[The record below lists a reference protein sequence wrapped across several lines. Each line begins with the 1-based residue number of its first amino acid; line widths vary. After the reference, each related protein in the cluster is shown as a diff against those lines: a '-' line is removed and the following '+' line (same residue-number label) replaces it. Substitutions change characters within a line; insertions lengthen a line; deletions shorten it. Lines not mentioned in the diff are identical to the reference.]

1 MQNGSAVPNGSFLL
15 PIGPGGG
22 YKPAMTQDM
31 TAPAP
36 LSSMTGFARR
46 EGGVDGVSWVWEA
59 RSVNGKSLD
68 LRLRTPAGFER
79 LETVARAELAKRF
92 RRGNVTLNLSL
103 GRSETGSALRINREV
118 LDQLVALVREVNGD
132 TAPVQVDALLGIRG
146 VVETADS
153 ASAELNAAVEAEAG
167 AAVAPLLDDLLA
179 ARLEEGERLRD
190 VLAAQI
196 DHIAELV
203 GQARASAA
211 AQPEALKARLKAQL
225 DLLLEARPPLAED
238 RLAQEVALL
247 VGRSDVREE
256 LDRLDA
262 HIGQARGLLAAGS
275 GVGRRL
281 DFLCQEFNREANT
294 LCSKAADVALTR
306 IGLDLKA
313 VIEQFREQIQN
324 IE

>member
-1 MQNGSAVPNGSFLL
+1 
-15 PIGPGGG
+15 
-22 YKPAMTQDM
+22 
-31 TAPAP
+31 
-36 LSSMTGFARR
+36 
-46 EGGVDGVSWVWEA
+46 VWEA

-68 LRLRTPAGFER
+68 LRLRSPAGFER
-79 LETVARAELAKRF
+79 LESVARVELAKRF
-92 RRGNVTLNLSL
+92 RRGNITLNLSL

-132 TAPVQVDALLGIRG
+132 TAPVQIDALLAIRG

-153 ASAELNAAVEAEAG
+153 ASAELNNAVEAEAG

-179 ARLEEGERLRD
+179 ARLEEGARLRD

-203 GQARASAA
+203 GRARASAA
-211 AQPEALKARLKAQL
+211 AQPEALKTRLKAQL

-247 VGRSDVREE
+247 VGRCDVREE

>member
-1 MQNGSAVPNGSFLL
+1 MQVSD
-15 PIGPGGG
+15 
-22 YKPAMTQDM
+22 K
-31 TAPAP
+31 TATAQ

-46 EGGVDGVSWVWEA
+46 EGGVDGLSWVWEA

-68 LRLRTPAGFER
+68 LRLRTPTGFER
-79 LETVARAELAKRF
+79 LEAAARIELAKRF

-103 GRSETGSALRINREV
+103 GRVETASQLRINREV
-118 LDQLVALVREVNGD
+118 LDRLIALVRELNGPA
-132 TAPVQVDALLGIRG
+132 APIQVDTLLGIRG
-146 VVETADS
+146 VVETGEGNT
-153 ASAELNAAVEAEAG
+153 AELNSAVEAEA
-167 AAVAPLLDDLLA
+167 AAAIVPLLDDLLST
-179 ARLEEGERLRD
+179 RLEEGERLRG
-190 VLAAQI
+190 VLAGQV
-196 DHIAELV
+196 DHIAQLV
-203 GQARASAA
+203 GQARGSAA
-211 AQPEALKARLKAQL
+211 TQPEALRARLKAQL

-247 VGRSDVREE
+247 VGRCDVREE

-262 HIGQARGLLAAGS
+262 HIGQARGMLADGA

>member
-1 MQNGSAVPNGSFLL
+1 
-15 PIGPGGG
+15 
-22 YKPAMTQDM
+22 
-31 TAPAP
+31 
-36 LSSMTGFARR
+36 MTGFARK
-46 EGGVDGVSWVWEA
+46 EGGVDGLSWVWEA

-79 LETVARAELAKRF
+79 LESIARVELAKRF

-103 GRSETGSALRINREV
+103 GRSETAPALRINREV
-118 LDQLVALVREVNGD
+118 LDQLVALARELNGE
-132 TAPVQVDALLGIRG
+132 TAPIRVDTLLGIRG
-146 VVETADS
+146 VVETGDT
-153 ASAELNAAVEAEAG
+153 ASAELNSAVEAEA
-167 AAVAPLLDDLLA
+167 AAAIAPLLDDLQA
-179 ARLEEGERLRD
+179 ARLEEGGRLRD

-196 DHIAELV
+196 DHIAGLV
-203 GQARASAA
+203 GDARASAA
-211 AQPEALKARLKAQL
+211 AQPDALKARLKAQL
-225 DLLLEARPPLAED
+225 DLLLEARPPLPED
-238 RLAQEVALL
+238 RLAQELALL
-247 VGRSDVREE
+247 VGRCDVREE

>member
-1 MQNGSAVPNGSFLL
+1 MQVSD
-15 PIGPGGG
+15 
-22 YKPAMTQDM
+22 K
-31 TAPAP
+31 TATAQ

-46 EGGVDGVSWVWEA
+46 EGGVDGLSWVWEA

-68 LRLRTPAGFER
+68 LRLRTPTGFER
-79 LETVARAELAKRF
+79 LEAAARIELAKRF

-103 GRSETGSALRINREV
+103 GRVETASQLRINREV
-118 LDQLVALVREVNGD
+118 LDRLIALVRELNGPA
-132 TAPVQVDALLGIRG
+132 APIQVDTLLGIRG
-146 VVETADS
+146 VVETGEGNT
-153 ASAELNAAVEAEAG
+153 AELNSAVEAEA
-167 AAVAPLLDDLLA
+167 AAAIVPLLDDLLST
-179 ARLEEGERLRD
+179 RLEEGERLRG
-190 VLAAQI
+190 VLAGQV
-196 DHIAELV
+196 DHIAQLV
-203 GQARASAA
+203 GQARGSAA
-211 AQPEALKARLKAQL
+211 TQPEALRARLKAQL
-225 DLLLEARPPLAED
+225 DLLLESRPPLAED

-247 VGRSDVREE
+247 VGRCDVREE

-262 HIGQARGLLAAGS
+262 HIGQARGMLADGA

>member
-1 MQNGSAVPNGSFLL
+1 
-15 PIGPGGG
+15 
-22 YKPAMTQDM
+22 MTQDK
-31 TAPAP
+31 TATAQ

-46 EGGVDGVSWVWEA
+46 EGGVDGLSWVWEA

-68 LRLRTPAGFER
+68 LRLRTPTGFER
-79 LETVARAELAKRF
+79 LEAAARVELAKRF

-103 GRSETGSALRINREV
+103 GRVETASQLRINREV
-118 LDQLVALVREVNGD
+118 LDQLIALVRELNGD
-132 TAPVQVDALLGIRG
+132 SAPIQVDTLLGIRG
-146 VVETADS
+146 VVETADGNT
-153 ASAELNAAVEAEAG
+153 AELNSAVEAEA
-167 AAVAPLLDDLLA
+167 AAAIVPLLDDLLA
-179 ARLEEGERLRD
+179 TRLEEGERLRG
-190 VLAAQI
+190 VLAGQV
-196 DHIAELV
+196 DHIARLV
-203 GQARASAA
+203 GQARGSAA
-211 AQPEALKARLKAQL
+211 TQPEALRARLKAQL

-247 VGRSDVREE
+247 VGRCDVREE

-262 HIGQARGLLAAGS
+262 HIGQARGLLADGA

>member
-1 MQNGSAVPNGSFLL
+1 
-15 PIGPGGG
+15 
-22 YKPAMTQDM
+22 
-31 TAPAP
+31 
-36 LSSMTGFARR
+36 MTGFARR
-46 EGGVDGVSWVWEA
+46 EGGVDGLSWVWEA

-68 LRLRTPAGFER
+68 LRLRTPTGFER
-79 LETVARAELAKRF
+79 LEAAARVELAKRF

-103 GRSETGSALRINREV
+103 GRVETASQLRINREV
-118 LDQLVALVREVNGD
+118 LDQLIALVRELNGP
-132 TAPVQVDALLGIRG
+132 TAPIQVDTLLGIRG
-146 VVETADS
+146 VVEAGDGNT
-153 ASAELNAAVEAEAG
+153 AELNSAVEAEA
-167 AAVAPLLDDLLA
+167 AKAIVPLLDDLLA
-179 ARLEEGERLRD
+179 TRLEEGERLRG
-190 VLAAQI
+190 VLASQV
-196 DHIAELV
+196 DHIAQLV
-203 GQARASAA
+203 GQARGSAA
-211 AQPEALKARLKAQL
+211 TQPEALRARLKAQL
-225 DLLLEARPPLAED
+225 DLLLESRPPLAED

-247 VGRSDVREE
+247 VGRCDVREE

-262 HIGQARGLLAAGS
+262 HIGQARGLLADGA

>member
-1 MQNGSAVPNGSFLL
+1 
-15 PIGPGGG
+15 
-22 YKPAMTQDM
+22 MTQDK
-31 TAPAP
+31 TATAQ

-46 EGGVDGVSWVWEA
+46 EGGVDGLSWVWEA

-68 LRLRTPAGFER
+68 LRLRTPTGFER
-79 LETVARAELAKRF
+79 LEAAARVELAKRF

-103 GRSETGSALRINREV
+103 GRVETASQLRINREV
-118 LDQLVALVREVNGD
+118 LDQLIALVRELNGD
-132 TAPVQVDALLGIRG
+132 SAPIQVDTLLGIRG
-146 VVETADS
+146 VVETGEGNT
-153 ASAELNAAVEAEAG
+153 AELNSAVEAEA
-167 AAVAPLLDDLLA
+167 AAAIVPLLDDLLA
-179 ARLEEGERLRD
+179 TRLEEGERLRG
-190 VLAAQI
+190 VLAGQV
-196 DHIAELV
+196 DHIAHLV
-203 GQARASAA
+203 GQARGSAA
-211 AQPEALKARLKAQL
+211 TQPEALRARLKAQL
-225 DLLLEARPPLAED
+225 DLLLESRPPLAED

-247 VGRSDVREE
+247 VGRCDVREE

-262 HIGQARGLLAAGS
+262 HIGQARGLLADGA

>member
-1 MQNGSAVPNGSFLL
+1 
-15 PIGPGGG
+15 
-22 YKPAMTQDM
+22 MTQDM
-31 TAPAP
+31 TASAP
-36 LSSMTGFARR
+36 LSSMTGFARK
-46 EGGVDGVSWVWEA
+46 EGGVDGLSWVWEA

-79 LETVARAELAKRF
+79 LESIARVELAKRF

-103 GRSETGSALRINREV
+103 GRSETAPALRINREV
-118 LDQLVALVREVNGD
+118 LDQLVALARELNGE
-132 TAPVQVDALLGIRG
+132 TAPIRVDTLLGIRG
-146 VVETADS
+146 VVETGDT
-153 ASAELNAAVEAEAG
+153 ASAELNSAVEAEA
-167 AAVAPLLDDLLA
+167 AAAIAPLLDDLQA
-179 ARLEEGERLRD
+179 ARLEEGGRLRD

-196 DHIAELV
+196 DHIAGLV
-203 GQARASAA
+203 GDARASAA
-211 AQPEALKARLKAQL
+211 AQPDALKARLKAQL
-225 DLLLEARPPLAED
+225 DLLLEARPPLPED
-238 RLAQEVALL
+238 RLAQELALL
-247 VGRSDVREE
+247 VGRCDVREE

>member
-1 MQNGSAVPNGSFLL
+1 MATH
-15 PIGPGGG
+15 PGDR
-22 YKPAMTQDM
+22 YKPVMTKDM
-31 TAPAP
+31 AVSTS
-36 LSSMTGFARR
+36 LSSMTGFARK
-46 EGGVDGVSWVWEA
+46 EGGVGGVSWVWEA

-79 LETVARAELAKRF
+79 LEAAARIELAKRF

-103 GRSETGSALRINREV
+103 GRSEVAPQLRINREV
-118 LDQLVALVREVNGD
+118 LDQLIALVREVNGD
-132 TAPVQVDALLGIRG
+132 TAPVQVDALLGVRG
-146 VVETADS
+146 VVENGDS
-153 ASAELNAAVEAEAG
+153 ASAELNSAVEAEAG
-167 AAVAPLLDDLLA
+167 AAIAPLLDDLLA
-179 ARLEEGERLRD
+179 TRLEEGGRLRD
-190 VLAAQI
+190 VLAGQI
-196 DHIAELV
+196 DQITELV
-203 GQARASAA
+203 TQARASAA

-238 RLAQEVALL
+238 RLAQEVAVL
-247 VGRSDVREE
+247 VGRCDVREE

>member
-1 MQNGSAVPNGSFLL
+1 
-15 PIGPGGG
+15 
-22 YKPAMTQDM
+22 MTQDK
-31 TAPAP
+31 TATAQ

-46 EGGVDGVSWVWEA
+46 EGGVDGLSWVWEA

-68 LRLRTPAGFER
+68 LRLRTPTGFER
-79 LETVARAELAKRF
+79 LEAAARVELAKRF

-103 GRSETGSALRINREV
+103 GRVETASQLRINREV
-118 LDQLVALVREVNGD
+118 LDQLIALVRELNGP
-132 TAPVQVDALLGIRG
+132 TAPIQVDTLLGIRG
-146 VVETADS
+146 VVEAGDGNT
-153 ASAELNAAVEAEAG
+153 AELNSAVEAEA
-167 AAVAPLLDDLLA
+167 AKAIVPLLDDLLA
-179 ARLEEGERLRD
+179 TRLEEGERLRG
-190 VLAAQI
+190 VLASQV
-196 DHIAELV
+196 DHIAQLV
-203 GQARASAA
+203 GQARGSAA
-211 AQPEALKARLKAQL
+211 TQPEALRARLKAQL
-225 DLLLEARPPLAED
+225 DLLLESRPPLAED

-247 VGRSDVREE
+247 VGRCDVREE

-262 HIGQARGLLAAGS
+262 HIGQARGLLADGA

>member
-1 MQNGSAVPNGSFLL
+1 MPVLREHCGDAGHTAR
-15 PIGPGGG
+15 
-22 YKPAMTQDM
+22 YKPAMTQND
-31 TAPAP
+31 TSTAP
-36 LSSMTGFARR
+36 LSSMTGFARKD
-46 EGGVDGVSWVWEA
+46 GGVDGLSWIWEA

-68 LRLRTPAGFER
+68 LRLRSPTGFER
-79 LETVARAELAKRF
+79 LETAARAELAKRF

-103 GRSETGSALRINREV
+103 GRVETAPQLRINREL
-118 LDQLVALVREVNGD
+118 LDQLVRLVRELNGE

-146 VVETADS
+146 VVES
-153 ASAELNAAVEAEAG
+153 GEPNQAELNAAVEAEA
-167 AAVAPLLDDLLA
+167 AAAIGPLLDDLLA
-179 ARLEEGERLRD
+179 ARLEEGGRLRT
-190 VLAAQI
+190 VLAGQI
-196 DHIAELV
+196 DQIAALV
-203 GQARASAA
+203 AQARTTAA
-211 AQPEALKARLKAQL
+211 AQPGALKARLKAQL
-225 DLLLEARPPLAED
+225 DLLLEARPPVAED
-238 RLAQEVALL
+238 RLAQELAVL

-262 HIGQARGLLAAGS
+262 HIEQARSLLTAGQ

-294 LCSKAADVALTR
+294 LCSKAADVTLTR

>member
-1 MQNGSAVPNGSFLL
+1 
-15 PIGPGGG
+15 
-22 YKPAMTQDM
+22 
-31 TAPAP
+31 
-36 LSSMTGFARR
+36 MTGFARK
-46 EGGVDGVSWVWEA
+46 EGGIDGLSWVWEA

-79 LETVARAELAKRF
+79 LESIARVELAKRF

-103 GRSETGSALRINREV
+103 GRSEAAPALRINREV
-118 LDQLVALVREVNGD
+118 LDQLVTLVRELNGE
-132 TAPVQVDALLGIRG
+132 TAPIQVDALLGVRG
-146 VVETADS
+146 VVESGDAVS
-153 ASAELNAAVEAEAG
+153 SELNRAVEAEA
-167 AAVAPLLDDLLA
+167 AAAIAPLLDDLQA
-179 ARLEEGERLRD
+179 ARLEEGGRLRD

-196 DHIAELV
+196 DHIAGLV
-203 GQARASAA
+203 GGARASAA

-225 DLLLEARPPLAED
+225 DLLLEARPPLPED
-238 RLAQEVALL
+238 RLAQELALL
-247 VGRSDVREE
+247 VGRCDVREE

-281 DFLCQEFNREANT
+281 DFLCQELNREANT

>member
-1 MQNGSAVPNGSFLL
+1 
-15 PIGPGGG
+15 
-22 YKPAMTQDM
+22 MTQDM
-31 TAPAP
+31 TASAR
-36 LSSMTGFARR
+36 LSSMTGFARK
-46 EGGVDGVSWVWEA
+46 EGGIDGLSWVWEA

-79 LETVARAELAKRF
+79 LESIARVELAKRF

-103 GRSETGSALRINREV
+103 GRSEAAPALRINREV
-118 LDQLVALVREVNGD
+118 LDQLVTLVRELNGE
-132 TAPVQVDALLGIRG
+132 TAPIQVDALLGVRG
-146 VVETADS
+146 VVESGDAVS
-153 ASAELNAAVEAEAG
+153 SELNRAVEAEA
-167 AAVAPLLDDLLA
+167 AAAIAPLLDDLQA
-179 ARLEEGERLRD
+179 ARLEEGGRLRD

-196 DHIAELV
+196 DHIAGLV
-203 GQARASAA
+203 GGARASAA

-225 DLLLEARPPLAED
+225 DLLLEARPPLPED
-238 RLAQEVALL
+238 RLAQELALL
-247 VGRSDVREE
+247 VGRCDVREE

-281 DFLCQEFNREANT
+281 DFLCQELNREANT

>member
-1 MQNGSAVPNGSFLL
+1 
-15 PIGPGGG
+15 
-22 YKPAMTQDM
+22 MTQDM
-31 TAPAP
+31 TASAP
-36 LSSMTGFARR
+36 LSSMTGFARK
-46 EGGVDGVSWVWEA
+46 EGGVDGLSWVWEA

-79 LETVARAELAKRF
+79 LESVARVELAKRF

-103 GRSETGSALRINREV
+103 GRSETAPALRINREV
-118 LDQLVALVREVNGD
+118 LDQLVALARELNGE
-132 TAPVQVDALLGIRG
+132 TAPIRVDTLLGIRG
-146 VVETADS
+146 VVETGDT
-153 ASAELNAAVEAEAG
+153 ASAELNSAVEAEA
-167 AAVAPLLDDLLA
+167 AAAIAPLLDDLQA
-179 ARLEEGERLRD
+179 ARLEEGGRLRD

-196 DHIAELV
+196 DHIAGLV
-203 GQARASAA
+203 GDARASAA
-211 AQPEALKARLKAQL
+211 AQPDALKARLKAQL
-225 DLLLEARPPLAED
+225 DLLLEARPPLPED
-238 RLAQEVALL
+238 RLAQELALL
-247 VGRSDVREE
+247 VGRCDVREE

>member
-1 MQNGSAVPNGSFLL
+1 
-15 PIGPGGG
+15 
-22 YKPAMTQDM
+22 MTQDK
-31 TAPAP
+31 TATAQ

-46 EGGVDGVSWVWEA
+46 EGGVDGLSWVWEA

-68 LRLRTPAGFER
+68 LRLRTPTGFER
-79 LETVARAELAKRF
+79 LEAAARVELAKRF

-103 GRSETGSALRINREV
+103 GRVETASQLRINREV
-118 LDQLVALVREVNGD
+118 LDQLIALVRELNGD
-132 TAPVQVDALLGIRG
+132 SAPIQVDTLLGIRG
-146 VVETADS
+146 VVETGEGNT
-153 ASAELNAAVEAEAG
+153 AELNSAVEAEAA
-167 AAVAPLLDDLLA
+167 AAVVPLLDDLLA
-179 ARLEEGERLRD
+179 TRLEEGERLRG
-190 VLAAQI
+190 VLAGQV
-196 DHIAELV
+196 DHIAQLV
-203 GQARASAA
+203 GQARGSAA
-211 AQPEALKARLKAQL
+211 TQPEALRARLKAQL
-225 DLLLEARPPLAED
+225 DLLLESRPPLAED

-247 VGRSDVREE
+247 VGRCDVREE

-262 HIGQARGLLAAGS
+262 HIGQARGLLADGA